1 MRAEREESSSRRLPT
16 FGYPRLGTGRAGCLP
31 MPALARAMVMM
42 VVVGCCNRDGDSGA
56 TTVVVT
62 VVVVVV
68 VMMVMVMEVVVMVV
82 RRVGNYGERA
92 FRRGRASVV
101 VSEPRVTRDGLVRL
115 SFTRGRGRRPRFAST
130 RE

>member
-1 MRAEREESSSRRLPT
+1 
-16 FGYPRLGTGRAGCLP
+16 
-31 MPALARAMVMM
+31 MV
-42 VVVGCCNRDGDSGA
+42 
-56 TTVVVT
+56 

-68 VMMVMVMEVVVMVV
+68 VMMVMEVVV